1 MGPSSR
7 ADVPVPGAATSLSE
21 AWVSAGPRL
30 APAIEE
36 ATSVEEK
43 AADLLQVPVAGS
55 KGRGAEGL
63 GWRACLGPGKL
74 LGNRT

>member
-1 MGPSSR
+1 M
-7 ADVPVPGAATSLSE
+7 PGAATSLFE
-21 AWVSAGPRL
+21 AWVSAGLRL

-36 ATSVEEK
+36 VASVEEK
-43 AADLLQVPVAGS
+43 VTDLLQVPAAGS
-55 KGRGAEGL
+55 KGRGAKGL